1 MSILTGRELE
11 FLVHLNTGWTRLYRN
26 ELARLLKEND
36 TRCDARHEAHSIIRI
51 SAAHSRHSRRDSTN
65 ATKT

>member
-11 FLVHLNTGWTRLYRN
+11 FLASLNTGWTKLYRN

-36 TRCDARHEAHSIIRI
+36 TRCDARHEARSIIRI
-51 SAAHSRHSRRDSTN
+51 SAAHSRHSLRDSAN
-65 ATKT
+65 AIKT

>member
-11 FLVHLNTGWTRLYRN
+11 YLASLNTGWTRLYRN

-36 TRCDARHEAHSIIRI
+36 SRCDARHEARSIIRI
-51 SAAHSRHSRRDSTN
+51 SAAHSRHSHRDSAN
-65 ATKT
+65 AMKT

>member
-1 MSILTGRELE
+1 MSILTSRELE
-11 FLVHLNTGWTRLYRN
+11 FLASLNTGWTRLYRN

-36 TRCDARHEAHSIIRI
+36 VRCDARHEAPSIIPI
-51 SAAHSRHSRRDSTN
+51 SAAHSRHSHRDSAN